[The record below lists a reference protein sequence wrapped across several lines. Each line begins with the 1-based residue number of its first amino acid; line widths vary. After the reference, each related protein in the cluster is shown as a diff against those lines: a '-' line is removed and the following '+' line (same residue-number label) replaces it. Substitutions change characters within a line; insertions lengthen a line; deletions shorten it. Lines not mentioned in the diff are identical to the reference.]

1 MVSAP
6 ASHQCG
12 AGSNPGVD
20 AICELSLLSFGSLP
34 CYERFFSWY
43 SGLPLSLT
51 TNTSTGVVDDE
62 NCEDELP

>member
-1 MVSAP
+1 MVSAL
-6 ASHQCG
+6 ASHRCG

-20 AICELSLLSFGSLP
+20 AIRELSLLSFSSLP

-43 SGLPLSLT
+43 SGLPLSLK
-51 TNTSTGVVDDE
+51 TNTSTGVVDDQ

>member
-6 ASHQCG
+6 ASHQCS
-12 AGSNPGVD
+12 AGSSPGVD

-34 CYERFFSWY
+34 CYERFFSWN
-43 SGLPLSLT
+43 SGLPVSLK
-51 TNTSTGVVDDE
+51 TNTSTGVVDDQ

>member
-12 AGSNPGVD
+12 AGSNSGVD
-20 AICELSLLSFGSLP
+20 AICELSLLSFDSLP

-43 SGLPLSLT
+43 SDLPLSLT